1 LKKFSEEREN
11 NLKNQINE
19 QTIINDNL
27 REELNKEKIHTMTLN
42 SKISEMEKIINILQ
56 KDLNLSVTEKNML
69 KYRNEQVESQLKLA
83 GEENLF
89 NQNIQNNEK
98 KLFEQNKIQLNN
110 KIVALND
117 EISILNQ
124 NNLIKTNQIEM
135 RLKAFERDNEEFKL
149 ENKDLIK
156 KLEIKEKN
164 ISELF
169 ELINKIQNELKT
181 KESLIRFLEDLVNEK
196 EEIIISR
203 KTKII
208 EITKELDMF
217 RNTEK
222 KLLSSEISFK
232 GRELF
237 NDEIILKRE
246 NEKLKQELDIFCSKY
261 NKIIEENNQL
271 KIKLKTADQE
281 KMDLEEL
288 NQNMTEKSNQLELTF
303 KLLEQDKNDYFNQ
316 NVLLSKQV

>member
-1 LKKFSEEREN
+1 M
-11 NLKNQINE
+11 KNQIKE
-19 QTIINDNL
+19 QSLVYDNL

-42 SKISEMEKIINILQ
+42 SKISEMEKNLNILQ

-69 KYRNEQVESQLKLA
+69 KYRNEQIESQLKLVA
-83 GEENLF
+83 EENLF
-89 NQNIQNNEK
+89 NQNNQNNEK

-110 KIVALND
+110 KVVALND

-124 NNLIKTNQIEM
+124 NNLIKTNQLEM
-135 RLKAFERDNEEFKL
+135 TLKAFRRENEELKL
-149 ENKDLIK
+149 ENKDSIK

-208 EITKELDMF
+208 EITKELEMF

-271 KIKLKTADQE
+271 KLKLKTTDQE
-281 KMDLEEL
+281 KKVLEEL
-288 NQNMTEKSNQLELTF
+288 NQNITEKNNQLDLTF
-303 KLLEQDKNDYFNQ
+303 KLLEQDKNDCFNQ

>member
-1 LKKFSEEREN
+1 
-11 NLKNQINE
+11 LKNQINE

-316 NVLLSKQV
+316 NALLSKQV